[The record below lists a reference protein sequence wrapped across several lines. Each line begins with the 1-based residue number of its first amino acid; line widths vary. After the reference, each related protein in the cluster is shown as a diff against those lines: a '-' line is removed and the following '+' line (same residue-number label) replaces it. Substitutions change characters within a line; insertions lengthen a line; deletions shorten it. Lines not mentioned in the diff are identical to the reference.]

1 MGKLLSEHFNNDER
15 FEGILFFSDDEY
27 DEAYIGYTSDRR
39 AVYDY
44 ELMLQGLIKSGMT
57 EEDAA
62 DYISYNT
69 LRSLPYMGD
78 EAPIVLFRDYEWL
91 AEHEIIEA
99 ESRCDYCK
107 GKDTEQCGICEN
119 YSEWHR

>member
-1 MGKLLSEHFNNDER
+1 MGQRLLDKISEDGYDEVLI
-15 FEGILFFSDDEY
+15 FDDDAYDYAFIGMSSDD
-27 DEAYIGYTSDRR
+27 R
-39 AVYDY
+39 AVYDHD
-44 ELMLQGLIKSGMT
+44 LMVKALVTFEGMT
-57 EEDAA
+57 EEEAA
-62 DYISYNT
+62 DYVSYNT

-91 AEHEIIEA
+91 DGHEIIES